1 MTPRTGRPKSN
12 NPKGDFV
19 AARLDSDTIRKL
31 DEAAEALQLTRSDV
45 IRAGIERI
53 YEDIKK

>member
-1 MTPRTGRPKSN
+1 MTPRTGRPKSD
-12 NPKGDFV
+12 NPKEAFV